1 MMGGIVITV
10 KTVHGKREW
19 SGHAEDVSNFFN
31 RKDISAVVAPAEG
44 DMHNGTITFDPE
56 RRTII
61 LDTDYF
67 TPSKETIRF
76 WNCLGF
82 DVLGKLKA
90 EKEGS

>member
-1 MMGGIVITV
+1 MGGIVITV
-10 KTVHGKREW
+10 KTSHGKREW

-31 RKDISAVVAPAEG
+31 RKNIGAVVAPAEG
-44 DMHNGTITFDPE
+44 DSHNGTITIDAE
-56 RRTII
+56 RQTII

-82 DVLGKLKA
+82 EVLGKLKG
-90 EKEGS
+90 EGS